1 MASISMA
8 ERLVHWI
15 VRLTLKHRWR
25 SLASLAAITLFFG
38 YQALAVR
45 MYSKFSDLLPQAHP
59 YVAAYNQFR
68 QIFGTANVMTVELQ
82 VRRGDIFTNGTLKKI
97 RYVHQQLDLMD
108 GVDHDLINSITG
120 TNARKVVATS
130 GGLIISRPLLPDK
143 IPTAAADLARIR
155 YDVLHSLAYGV
166 LVSPDAKSAL
176 ITAGFNEGQVN
187 YAEMHRRLAAIKH
200 AVEDDNTAVY
210 ATGEPVLKAWCWYYK
225 GELAEIFGVTGIFI
239 LLSLVLYFR
248 RAYGVLLPIV
258 GAAAQVIWGLGFLG
272 LLGYNLDVL
281 VLVIPLLVT
290 ARAAS
295 HGVQLLERYFEE
307 LERTGER
314 HRAVRQSMDELFLP
328 GAIGILADAAGIL
341 VLGVATIPLVRKVA
355 FFASFWG
362 FSNIFTILILLPLL
376 LDVLPTPKVTRHYV
390 PHWMASG
397 LHWVGESC
405 TSRGGR
411 WIVFG
416 IAAVVVVLGVEQAI
430 KLPIGY
436 TESGSPLLWQD
447 SDFNVSSRHINRTYG
462 GFNELVIYLQ
472 GDHDNAMKDPSLL
485 ALLDNFSRYML
496 EQRQASGSRYVTTL
510 VRRLNSL
517 FHYNDP
523 EWESYPDDIK
533 GIGQMVFMYQ
543 SSSPS
548 PTIIFQYMDYTARNG
563 QFVVYYKDI
572 EGSTVLEAL
581 ARAKRFIAAHP
592 APHVK
597 FVLAG
602 GSIGLTA
609 ALNDEIA
616 YSDRV
621 STLLI
626 MAVVFTLVALSYA
639 SLTAGAMVL
648 MTLIAAGVVSFLY
661 IGLKGVGININTLPV
676 TAVGMGIGVDYILY
690 VVDRIKREYGR
701 LGDYDAAIKRAIN
714 TSGMAVTFTATT
726 LVGGVL
732 PWYWMSSLRFSAEMA
747 LLLALL
753 MLTHWLAAITL
764 VPSIFSIVRPKFVA
778 REPASSPTLDV
789 SRQAD
794 GTVRVA

>member
-1 MASISMA
+1 MVEHLIHS
-8 ERLVHWI
+8 I
-15 VRLTLKHRWR
+15 VRTTLKYRWL
-25 SLASLAAITLFFG
+25 SLAVLGLITVFFG
-38 YQALAVR
+38 YQALSVR

-59 YVAAYNQFR
+59 YVVNYNHFR
-68 QIFGTANVMTVELQ
+68 KIFGTANVMNVELR
-82 VRRGDIFTNGTLKKI
+82 VKRGDIFTTSTLKKI
-97 RYVHQQLDLMD
+97 RYIHQQLDLMD

-120 TNARKVVATS
+120 TNARKVVASS
-130 GGLIISRPLLPDK
+130 GGLIISRPLMPEQ
-143 IPTAAADLARIR
+143 IPTSAAGLARLK
-155 YDVLHSLAYGV
+155 YDVLHSMAYGV
-166 LVSPDAKSAL
+166 LVSPDAKGAL
-176 ITAGFNEGQVN
+176 ITAGFNEGQIN
-187 YAEMHRRLAAIKH
+187 YGEMHRRLEIIRR
-200 AVEDDNTAVY
+200 AVEDQNTVMY
-210 ATGEPVLKAWCWYYK
+210 AAGEPVLKAWCWYYK
-225 GELAEIFGVTGIFI
+225 GELAEIFGVTGLFI
-239 LLSLVLYFR
+239 VLSLVLYFR
-248 RAYGVLLPIV
+248 RAYGVVLPII

-307 LERTGER
+307 LERTGNR
-314 HRAVRQSMDELFLP
+314 HRAVHKSMDELFLP

-397 LHWVGESC
+397 LRWVGESC
-405 TSRGGR
+405 TSARGR
-411 WIVFG
+411 WTVFAIAALVVAFG
-416 IAAVVVVLGVEQAI
+416 IQQAL

-436 TESGSPLLWQD
+436 TEPGSPLLWQD
-447 SDFNVSSRHINRTYG
+447 SSFNVSSREINRTYG
-462 GFNELVIYLQ
+462 GSNDLVVYLQ
-472 GDHDNAMKDPSLL
+472 GDRDNAMKNPALL
-485 ALLDNFSRYML
+485 ALLDNFSHYML
-496 EQRQASGSRYVTTL
+496 AQPQASGSRYTTSL

-523 EWESYPDDIK
+523 AWEVYPRDIK
-533 GIGQMVFMYQ
+533 GIGQMLFMFQ
-543 SSSPS
+543 SASPS
-548 PTIIFQYMDYTARNG
+548 PTIIFQFMDYNARYG

-581 ARAKRFIAAHP
+581 ARARKFIAAHP
-592 APHVK
+592 FPHVK

-602 GSIGLTA
+602 GNIGLTA

-626 MAVVFTLVALSYA
+626 MAVVFTLVAISYA
-639 SLTAGAMVL
+639 SLAAGAVVL

-701 LGDYDAAIKRAIN
+701 LGDYDRAIKRAVS

-764 VPSIFSIVRPKFVA
+764 VPSIFSIVRPGFVA
-778 REPASSPTLDV
+778 RRSDRRPAAASDGSSQT
-789 SRQAD
+789 AE
-794 GTVRVA
+794 VA

>member
-1 MASISMA
+1 MV
-8 ERLVHWI
+8 ERLVHSI
-15 VRLTLKHRWR
+15 VRLTLKHRWF
-25 SLASLAAITLFFG
+25 SLAWLTAFTIFFA

-59 YVAAYNQFR
+59 YVVAYNHFR
-68 QIFGTANVMTVELQ
+68 QIFGTANVMTLELQ
-82 VRRGDIFTNGTLKKI
+82 VKRGDIFTAKTLKKI
-97 RYVHQQLDLMD
+97 RFIHEQLDLMD

-120 TNARKVVATS
+120 TNARKVTATN

-143 IPTAAADLARIR
+143 IPTASADLERLK

-166 LVSPDAKSAL
+166 LVSPDASSAL
-176 ITAGFNEGQVN
+176 VTAGFNEGQVN
-187 YAEMHRRLAAIKH
+187 YGEMHRRLAGIKQ
-200 AVEDDNTAVY
+200 AVEDDNTVLY

-225 GELAEIFGVTGIFI
+225 GELAEIFTVTGLFI
-239 LLSLVLYFR
+239 VLSLVLYFR
-248 RAYGVLLPIV
+248 RAYGVLLPMV
-258 GAAAQVIWGLGFLG
+258 GAAAQIIWGLGFLG

-307 LERTGER
+307 LERTGDR
-314 HRAVRQSMDELFLP
+314 HQAVHDSMSELFLP

-390 PHWMASG
+390 PHWLASA

-405 TSRGGR
+405 TSWRGR
-411 WIVFG
+411 WVVCG
-416 IAAVVVVLGVEQAI
+416 VAGVVVALGIQQAL

-436 TESGSPLLWQD
+436 TEPGSPLLWPD
-447 SDFNVSSRHINRTYG
+447 SDFNVSSRHVNRSYG
-462 GFNELVIYLQ
+462 GYNDLVIYLE
-472 GDHDNAMKDPSLL
+472 GDRDNAMKDPAVL

-496 EQRQASGSRYVTTL
+496 VQPQASGSRYITTL
-510 VRRLNSL
+510 VRRLQSL

-523 EWESYPDDIK
+523 KWEVYPNDLK
-533 GIGQMVFMYQ
+533 GIGQMVFMYE
-543 SSSPS
+543 SSAPS
-548 PTIIFQYMDYTARNG
+548 PTIIFQYMDYTASNG
-563 QFVVYYKDI
+563 QLVIYYKDI

-581 ARAKRFIAAHP
+581 TRARKFIAAHP

-597 FVLAG
+597 FILAG

-626 MAVVFTLVALSYA
+626 LAVVFTLVAFSYA
-639 SLTAGAMVL
+639 SFTAGAMVL

-701 LGDYDAAIKRAIN
+701 LHDYDGAIKRAIN

-764 VPSIFSIVRPKFVA
+764 VPSIFSIVRPAFVA
-778 REPASSPTLDV
+778 RDVEPPQTSAAS
-789 SRQAD
+789 QANAAA
-794 GTVRVA
+794 RVAGGRG

>member
-1 MASISMA
+1 MV
-8 ERLVHWI
+8 ERLVHSI
-15 VRLTLKHRWR
+15 VRLTLKHRWF
-25 SLASLAAITLFFG
+25 SLVWLTAFTIFFA

-59 YVAAYNQFR
+59 YVVAYNHFR
-68 QIFGTANVMTVELQ
+68 QIFGTANVMTLELQ
-82 VRRGDIFTNGTLKKI
+82 VKRGDIFTAKTLQKI
-97 RYVHQQLDLMD
+97 RFIHEQLDLMD

-120 TNARKVVATS
+120 TNARKVIATN

-143 IPTAAADLARIR
+143 IPTASADLERLK

-166 LVSPDAKSAL
+166 LVSPDASSAL
-176 ITAGFNEGQVN
+176 VTAGFNEGQVN
-187 YAEMHRRLAAIKH
+187 YGEMHRRLAGIKQ
-200 AVEDDNTAVY
+200 AVEDDNTVLY

-225 GELAEIFGVTGIFI
+225 GELAEIFTVTGLFI
-239 LLSLVLYFR
+239 VLSLVLYFR
-248 RAYGVLLPIV
+248 RAYGVLLPMV
-258 GAAAQVIWGLGFLG
+258 GAAAQIIWGLGFLG

-307 LERTGER
+307 LERTGDR
-314 HRAVRQSMDELFLP
+314 HQAVHDSMSELFLP

-390 PHWMASG
+390 PHWLASG

-405 TSRGGR
+405 TSWRGR
-411 WIVFG
+411 WVVFG
-416 IAAVVVVLGVEQAI
+416 IAGVVVALGIQQAV

-436 TESGSPLLWQD
+436 TEPGSPLLWPD
-447 SDFNVSSRHINRTYG
+447 SDFNVSSRHVNRSYG
-462 GFNELVIYLQ
+462 GYNDLVIYIE
-472 GDHDNAMKDPSLL
+472 GDRDNAMKDPALL

-496 EQRQASGSRYVTTL
+496 VQPKASGSRYITTL
-510 VRRLNSL
+510 VRRLQSL

-523 EWESYPDDIK
+523 KWEVYPNDLK
-533 GIGQMVFMYQ
+533 GIGQMVFMYE
-543 SSSPS
+543 SSAPS

-563 QFVVYYKDI
+563 QLVIYYKDI
-572 EGSTVLEAL
+572 EGSTVLEAITR
-581 ARAKRFIAAHP
+581 ARKFIAVHP
-592 APHVK
+592 VPHMK
-597 FVLAG
+597 FILAG

-626 MAVVFTLVALSYA
+626 LAVVFTLVAFSYA
-639 SLTAGAMVL
+639 SFTAGAMVL

-701 LGDYDAAIKRAIN
+701 LGDYDGAIKRAIN

-764 VPSIFSIVRPKFVA
+764 VPSIFSIVRPAFVA
-778 REPASSPTLDV
+778 RDVEPPQAPPASE
-789 SRQAD
+789 ANAAA
-794 GTVRVA
+794 RVAGGRG

>member
-1 MASISMA
+1 MV
-8 ERLVHWI
+8 ERFVHSI
-15 VRLTLKHRWR
+15 VRLTLKHRWVT
-25 SLASLAAITLFFG
+25 LALLAALTAFFA

-59 YVAAYNQFR
+59 YVKAYNQFR
-68 QIFGTANVMTVELQ
+68 QIFGTANVMTLELK
-82 VRRGDIFTNGTLKKI
+82 VKHGDIFTAKTLKKI
-97 RYVHQQLDLMD
+97 RFIHQQVDLMD
-108 GVDHDLINSITG
+108 GVDHTLINSITG
-120 TNARKVVATS
+120 TNARKVIATN
-130 GGLIISRPLLPDK
+130 GGLIISRPLMPDK
-143 IPTAAADLARIR
+143 IPTSRASLARLK

-166 LVSPDAKSAL
+166 LVSPDGTSAL
-176 ITAGFNEGQVN
+176 VTAGFNEGEVN
-187 YAEMHRRLAAIKH
+187 YGAMHRRLADIKH
-200 AVEDDNTAVY
+200 AVEDNNTVLY

-225 GELAEIFGVTGIFI
+225 GELAEIFGVTGLFI
-239 LLSLVLYFR
+239 VLSLVLYFR

-272 LLGYNLDVL
+272 VLGYNLDVL

-307 LERTGER
+307 IERTGDR
-314 HRAVRQSMDELFLP
+314 HQAVRQSMDELFLP

-362 FSNIFTILILLPLL
+362 FSNIFTVLILVPLL
-376 LDVLPTPKVTRHYV
+376 LDVLPTPKVTSHYV

-397 LHWVGESC
+397 LRWVGESC
-405 TSRGGR
+405 TSRRGR
-411 WIVFG
+411 WVVFG
-416 IAAVVVVLGVEQAI
+416 SAAVVVVLGVQQAL

-436 TESGSPLLWQD
+436 TEPGSPLLWQD
-447 SDFNVSSRHINRTYG
+447 SDFNVSSRHINRAYG
-462 GFNELVIYLQ
+462 GFNQLVIYLQ
-472 GDHDNAMKDPSLL
+472 GDRDNAMKDPALL
-485 ALLDNFSRYML
+485 ALLDNFSHYML
-496 EQRQASGSRYVTTL
+496 EQRQATDSRYVTTL
-510 VRRLNSL
+510 VRRLQSL

-523 EWESYPDDIK
+523 VWQVYPNNID
-533 GIGQMVFMYQ
+533 GIGQMIFMYQ

-548 PTIIFQYMDYTARNG
+548 PTIIFQYMDYKARDG
-563 QFVVYYKDI
+563 QFVVYYKDL

-592 APHVK
+592 MPHVK

-609 ALNDEIA
+609 ALNEEIA

-626 MAVVFTLVALSYA
+626 LAVVFTLVALSYA

-690 VVDRIKREYGR
+690 VVDRIKREYAR
-701 LGDYDAAIKRAIN
+701 LGDYDLAIKRAVS

-764 VPSIFSIVRPKFVA
+764 VPSIFSIMRPKFVA
-778 REPASSPTLDV
+778 RGAEPLPALAAEAV
-789 SRQAD
+789 AD
-794 GTVRVA
+794 GTARVA

>member
-1 MASISMA
+1 MV
-8 ERLVHWI
+8 ERLVHSI
-15 VRLTLKHRWR
+15 VRLTLKHRWF
-25 SLASLAAITLFFG
+25 SLAWLTAFTIFFA

-59 YVAAYNQFR
+59 YVVAYNHFR
-68 QIFGTANVMTVELQ
+68 QIFGTANVMTLELQ
-82 VRRGDIFTNGTLKKI
+82 VKHGDIFTVKTLKKI
-97 RYVHQQLDLMD
+97 RFIHQQLDLMD

-120 TNARKVVATS
+120 TNARKVTATN

-143 IPTAAADLARIR
+143 IPTRSADLERLK

-166 LVSPDAKSAL
+166 LVSPDASSAL
-176 ITAGFNEGQVN
+176 VTAGFNEGQVN
-187 YAEMHRRLAAIKH
+187 YGEMHRRLAGIKQ
-200 AVEDDNTAVY
+200 AVEDDNTVLY

-225 GELAEIFGVTGIFI
+225 GELAEIFTVTGLFI
-239 LLSLVLYFR
+239 VLSLVLYFR
-248 RAYGVLLPIV
+248 RAYGVLLPMV
-258 GAAAQVIWGLGFLG
+258 GAAAQIIWGLGFLG

-307 LERTGER
+307 LERTGDR
-314 HRAVRQSMDELFLP
+314 HQAVHDSMSELFLP

-390 PHWMASG
+390 PHWLASG

-405 TSRGGR
+405 TSWRGR
-411 WIVFG
+411 WVVFG
-416 IAAVVVVLGVEQAI
+416 IAGVVVALGIQQAL

-436 TESGSPLLWQD
+436 TEPGSPLLWPD
-447 SDFNVSSRHINRTYG
+447 SDFNVSSRHVNRSYG
-462 GFNELVIYLQ
+462 GYNDLVIYLE
-472 GDHDNAMKDPSLL
+472 GDRDNAMKDPALL

-496 EQRQASGSRYVTTL
+496 VQPKASGSRYITTL
-510 VRRLNSL
+510 VRRLQSL

-523 EWESYPDDIK
+523 KWEIYPNDVK
-533 GIGQMVFMYQ
+533 GIGQMVFMYE
-543 SSSPS
+543 SSAPS

-563 QFVVYYKDI
+563 QLVIYYKDI
-572 EGSTVLEAL
+572 EGSTVLEAITR
-581 ARAKRFIAAHP
+581 ARKFIAAHP
-592 APHVK
+592 TPHVN
-597 FVLAG
+597 FILAG

-626 MAVVFTLVALSYA
+626 LAVVFTLVAFSYA
-639 SLTAGAMVL
+639 SFTAGAMVL

-701 LGDYDAAIKRAIN
+701 LGDYDGAIKRAIN

-764 VPSIFSIVRPKFVA
+764 VPSIFSIVRPAFVA
-778 REPASSPTLDV
+778 RDVEPPQAPPASE
-789 SRQAD
+789 ANAAA
-794 GTVRVA
+794 RVAGGRR

>member
-1 MASISMA
+1 MV
-8 ERLVHWI
+8 ERLVHSI
-15 VRLTLKHRWR
+15 VRLTLRHRWF
-25 SLASLAAITLFFG
+25 SLAFLAVFTVFFA
-38 YQALAVR
+38 YQAIAVR

-59 YVAAYNQFR
+59 YVAAYNHFR
-68 QIFGTANVMTVELQ
+68 EIFGTANVMTVELQ
-82 VRRGDIFTNGTLKKI
+82 VKHGDIFTNKTLNKI
-97 RYVHQQLDLMD
+97 RFIHQQLDLMD

-130 GGLIISRPLLPDK
+130 GGLIISRPLLPEQ
-143 IPTAAADLARIR
+143 IPTSSADLAHLK

-166 LVSPDAKSAL
+166 LVSADATSA
-176 ITAGFNEGQVN
+176 IVTAGFNEGQVD
-187 YAEMHRRLAAIKH
+187 YGEMHRRLAGIKH
-200 AVEDDNTAVY
+200 AVEDDNTVMY

-225 GELAEIFGVTGIFI
+225 GELAEIFSVTGLFI
-239 LLSLVLYFR
+239 VLSLVLYFR

-307 LERTGER
+307 LERTGDR
-314 HRAVRQSMDELFLP
+314 HQAVRDSMDELFLP

-362 FSNIFTILILLPLL
+362 FSNIFTILILVPLL
-376 LDVLPTPKVTRHYV
+376 LDILPTPKITKHYV

-405 TSRGGR
+405 TSRRGR
-411 WIVFG
+411 WVVFA
-416 IAAVVVVLGVEQAI
+416 IAAVVVVLGIQQAV

-436 TESGSPLLWQD
+436 TEPGSPLLWQD
-447 SDFNVSSRHINRTYG
+447 SDFNVSSRHINRSYG
-462 GFNELVIYLQ
+462 GSNELVIYLQ
-472 GDHDNAMKDPSLL
+472 GDHANAMKDPKLL
-485 ALLDNFSRYML
+485 ALLDDFSHYML
-496 EQRQASGSRYVTTL
+496 AQPQASGSRYTTTL
-510 VRRLNSL
+510 VRRLHSL

-523 EWESYPDDIK
+523 VWEVYPRDLK
-533 GIGQMVFMYQ
+533 GIGQMLFMYQ
-543 SSSPS
+543 SSAPS
-548 PTIIFQYMDYTARNG
+548 PTIIFQYMDYQARYG
-563 QFVVYYKDI
+563 QFVVYYWDI

-581 ARAKRFIAAHP
+581 TRANKFIAAHP
-592 APHVK
+592 MPHVK

-626 MAVVFTLVALSYA
+626 LAVVFTLVALSYA

-701 LGDYDAAIKRAIN
+701 LHDYDGAIKRAIN

-764 VPSIFSIVRPKFVA
+764 VPSIFSIMRPAFVA
-778 REPASSPTLDV
+778 RDVEPLQAPEASQSA
-789 SRQAD
+789 S

>member
-1 MASISMA
+1 
-8 ERLVHWI
+8 
-15 VRLTLKHRWR
+15 TLKHRWF
-25 SLASLAAITLFFG
+25 SLVFLTAFTVFFAYHAI
-38 YQALAVR
+38 AVR

-59 YVAAYNQFR
+59 YVKAYNHFR
-68 QIFGTANVMTVELQ
+68 QIFGTANVMTLELQ
-82 VRRGDIFTNGTLKKI
+82 VKHGDIFTAKTLNKI
-97 RYVHQQLDLMD
+97 RFIHQQLDLMD
-108 GVDHDLINSITG
+108 GIDHTMINSITG
-120 TNARKVVATS
+120 TNARKVIATS

-143 IPTAAADLARIR
+143 IPISKFALDRLK

-166 LVSPDAKSAL
+166 LVSPDATSA
-176 ITAGFNEGQVN
+176 IVTAGFHEGQVD
-187 YAEMHRRLAAIKH
+187 YGEMHRRLAGIKR
-200 AVEDDNTAVY
+200 AVEDNNTVLY
-210 ATGEPVLKAWCWYYK
+210 AAGEPVFKAWCWYYK
-225 GELAEIFGVTGIFI
+225 GELAEIFGTTGLFI

-248 RAYGVLLPIV
+248 RAYGVLLPMV

-307 LERTGER
+307 LERTGDR
-314 HRAVRQSMDELFLP
+314 HQAVRQSMDELFLP

-405 TSRGGR
+405 TSRRGR
-411 WIVFG
+411 WTVFG
-416 IAAVVVVLGVEQAI
+416 IAAVIVAAGVQQAL

-436 TESGSPLLWQD
+436 TEPGSPLLWPN
-447 SDFNVSSRHINRTYG
+447 SDFNISSRHINRSFG
-462 GFNELVIYLQ
+462 GFNDLVIYLK
-472 GDHDNAMKDPSLL
+472 GDHENAMKDPALL

-496 EQRQASGSRYVTTL
+496 EQPQASGSRYITTL
-510 VRRLNSL
+510 VRRLNGL

-523 EWESYPDDIK
+523 VWQVYPNDPK
-533 GIGQMVFMYQ
+533 GVGQMIFMYQ

-548 PTIIFQYMDYTARNG
+548 PTIIFQYMDYKARYG
-563 QFVVYYKDI
+563 QFVIYYRNI

-581 ARAKRFIAAHP
+581 TRAKRFIAAHP

-597 FVLAG
+597 FILAG
-602 GSIGLTA
+602 GSVGLTA
-609 ALNDEIA
+609 ALNEEIA

-626 MAVVFTLVALSYA
+626 LAVVFTLVALSYA

-648 MTLIAAGVVSFLY
+648 MTLIAAGIVSFLY

-701 LGDYDAAIKRAIN
+701 LGDYDSAIKRAIN

-764 VPSIFSIVRPKFVA
+764 VPSIFSIMRPAFVA
-778 REPASSPTLDV
+778 RGLEPPQASETSH
-789 SRQAD
+789 SAN
-794 GTVRVA
+794 GTAEVA